1 MEILIDSRLA
11 KILIWLLVL
20 SFIAI
25 LKFVSPSSTD
35 DFNIKISELIVL
47 GIGLYFIFK
56 IKDEDVRILKIAKDE
71 KS

>member
-35 DFNIKISELIVL
+35 DFNLKISELIVL
-47 GIGLYFIFK
+47 GAGLYFIFK

>member
-1 MEILIDSRLA
+1 MKILIDSRLA

-35 DFNIKISELIVL
+35 DFNLKISELIVL

-56 IKDEDVRILKIAKDE
+56 IKDEDVCILKIAKDE

>member
-1 MEILIDSRLA
+1 MKILIDSRLA

-35 DFNIKISELIVL
+35 DFNLKISELIVL
-47 GIGLYFIFK
+47 GIGLYFSFK
-56 IKDEDVRILKIAKDE
+56 IKDEDVCILKIAKDE
-71 KS
+71 KY